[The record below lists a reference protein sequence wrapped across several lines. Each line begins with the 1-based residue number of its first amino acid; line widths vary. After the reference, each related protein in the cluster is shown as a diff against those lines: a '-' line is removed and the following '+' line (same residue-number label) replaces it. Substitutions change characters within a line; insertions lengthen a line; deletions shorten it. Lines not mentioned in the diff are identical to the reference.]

1 MPLDDDDDDD
11 LGYPG
16 AAPSMP
22 GPSLPT
28 GPDQQAV
35 QQLDMQAMQSMVMS
49 LAQTAQQALMM
60 VSHQSKQQPPSDAS
74 GGFTL
79 ANKVLKYPEAF
90 GTENADQD
98 ALSWLAWS
106 TSFRNWVTFAEPAYE
121 NDLAEVER
129 RLTDV
134 PHATNMPPVCLER
147 ARKLYV
153 ILSSVLKGRPL
164 AILRGVED
172 RNGFECWRQLTC
184 QFSPRTRSRSLAMLS
199 AIMALPAFTRERTLR
214 EQLMS
219 FERLISEYE
228 KASGNPLP
236 GDVKLSVVLKAIPKA
251 LQSHVHLRMDASTT
265 YEDVKN
271 LVLSYEVSTTNW
283 SAARVQQE
291 LGLLSPLKSSTSM
304 EVDQEGSVS
313 QIKGQDKGKGKG
325 KGKDKGKDKGGKG
338 DKGKSK
344 DTPSPKSK
352 AKAKPKASPDAECHY
367 CHKKGHYKRDC
378 RKYKAELASGKV
390 RAITEDD
397 AAGGQDQGSPSP
409 KAAAKASVKRIMFD
423 IRADA
428 NSAASSVRA
437 IRVVQCPADPCAVQ
451 CAADPYAV
459 QCPADP
465 CLAHS
470 ESCGSGSWINVT
482 PTGQPS
488 YSRPMPSLAALSGC
502 PSMFDMTS
510 SDHDDDWDLSP
521 ASTVV
526 RVMAISRPA
535 YDQPLEIC
543 VDTAADE
550 SCLPL
555 NFVCVGSQASGEPPL
570 VDCQGNTIQS
580 SSHVGGLRR

>member
-1 MPLDDDDDDD
+1 
-11 LGYPG
+11 
-16 AAPSMP
+16 
-22 GPSLPT
+22 
-28 GPDQQAV
+28 
-35 QQLDMQAMQSMVMS
+35 MQAMQSMVMS

-74 GGFTL
+74 GRFTL

-98 ALSWLAWS
+98 ALSWIAWS

-129 RLTDV
+129 RLTD
-134 PHATNMPPVCLER
+134 
-147 ARKLYV
+147 
-153 ILSSVLKGRPL
+153 GRPL

-184 QFSPRTRSRSLAMLS
+184 QFSPSTRSRSLAMPS

-236 GDVKLSVVLKAIPKA
+236 EMSSC
-251 LQSHVHLRMDASTT
+251 QMDASTT

-271 LVLSYEVSTTNW
+271 LVLSY
-283 SAARVQQE
+283 
-291 LGLLSPLKSSTSM
+291 

-325 KGKDKGKDKGGKG
+325 KGKDKGKAD
-338 DKGKSK
+338 
-344 DTPSPKSK
+344 
-352 AKAKPKASPDAECHY
+352 
-367 CHKKGHYKRDC
+367 
-378 RKYKAELASGKV
+378 LASGKV

-428 NSAASSVRA
+428 SSAASSVRA
-437 IRVVQCPADPCAVQ
+437 IRAVQFPADPCAVQ
-451 CAADPYAV
+451 CAADPCAV
-459 QCPADP
+459 QCAADPCAVQSADPCAVQSDP
-465 CLAHS
+465 CLACN
-470 ESCGSGSWINVT
+470 ESHGSGSWVTVT

-488 YSRPMPSLAALSGC
+488 CSRPMLSLAAPSGC

-521 ASTVV
+521 ASAVV
-526 RVMAISRPA
+526 RVLAISRPA

-550 SCLPL
+550 S
-555 NFVCVGSQASGEPPL
+555 
-570 VDCQGNTIQS
+570 
-580 SSHVGGLRR
+580 